1 MKLNTLLCLPAWLRL
16 ACVHAAEPS
25 EYESVFAGNGLDQET
40 LQMICPDYTRHA
52 VLQQYDPHAQCEQC

>member
-1 MKLNTLLCLPAWLRL
+1 MKLDILLSLPAWLRL

-52 VLQQYDPHAQCEQC
+52 VLQQYDPLPKCGQR